1 MITVETSFSSI
12 CNSESKFIGEGHDQ
26 FLSNFETFFWSS
38 RGTKVTS
45 RGAFYWMK
53 CIEAIN
59 AFMINKDKDSLVLS
73 NPMAICAKH
82 PLMRKKTKA
91 RVSTMPIESAQ
102 QSLNT
107 DEDVDEEKVLVAQL
121 R

>member
-1 MITVETSFSSI
+1 
-12 CNSESKFIGEGHDQ
+12 
-26 FLSNFETFFWSS
+26 
-38 RGTKVTS
+38 
-45 RGAFYWMK
+45 
-53 CIEAIN
+53 
-59 AFMINKDKDSLVLS
+59 
-73 NPMAICAKH
+73 
-82 PLMRKKTKA
+82 MRKKTKA